1 MFRIKHQ
8 ASSILLIGLTSCYS
22 LNAQAFESTYEKIQW
37 DKRGSDTL
45 YCIDITDEKY
55 QVHPWLQALTCGENL
70 YTFSPKDY
78 LSNTMKRGDLMP
90 GTKFGWRIWSKSG
103 YGGNGYEG
111 VVTVQNCV
119 GQPYVSS
126 SGNLQWG
133 CRNNDSFYCVDILD
147 SQSKFVKQAAACNEG
162 LHSFSPISL
171 NLGSGN
177 YKWKVWSNT
186 GYGGNGF
193 EGDFTVA
200 QSCVGQ
206 SYLSTSDKL
215 QWGCRSNDT
224 FYCVDILNDQGGF
237 VKQAAACSEGLHSFS
252 PTSLNLGAGNY
263 KWKVWSQNGYGGN
276 NFEGNFNVAAKTT
289 PVTTTSACSNFTS
302 GTAAYNKC
310 QSERLIGTWR
320 FDYSIGS
327 SPYSD
332 RYTFSGSAQEMPN
345 KLGYYMIL
353 DQKNKAGGVYYGDN
367 STGYKFMVVQM
378 GTTFNQGYFFNLKE
392 DGSGSSSSG
401 CYYLTTTSND
411 PIGGCDP
418 LTVTK
423 VTGASSLS
431 IDLVD
436 PAQKYLDATSKN
448 DSSQPN
454 PEMRA
459 TIRELLQEL
468 K

>member
-8 ASSILLIGLTSCYS
+8 VSSILLIGIASCYS
-22 LNAQAFESTYEKIQW
+22 LNAHAFESTYEKIQW
-37 DKRGSDTL
+37 DKRGNDTF

-55 QVHPWLQALTCGENL
+55 QVHPWLQALQCGENL
-70 YTFSPKDY
+70 YTFSSKDY
-78 LSNTMKRGDLMP
+78 VSNTMKRGDLMP
-90 GTKFGWRIWSKSG
+90 GTKFGWKIWSKSG

-111 VVTVQNCV
+111 IVTVQSCA
-119 GQPYVSS
+119 GQSYVSS

-133 CRNNDSFYCVDILD
+133 CRNNDSFYCVDILNNNGG
-147 SQSKFVKQAAACNEG
+147 FVKQAAACNEG
-162 LHSFSPISL
+162 LHSFSPTSL

-177 YKWKVWSNT
+177 YKWKVWSNS

-200 QSCVGQ
+200 QNCVGQ

-215 QWGCRSNDT
+215 QWDCRNNDT

-252 PTSLNLGAGNY
+252 PSSLNLAAGNY

-276 NFEGNFNVAAKTT
+276 NFEGNFSIAAKTT

-310 QSERLIGTWR
+310 QTERLIGSWR
-320 FDYSIGS
+320 FDYSIGT

-332 RYTFSGSAQEMPN
+332 KYTFSSSTTEMST
-345 KLGYYMIL
+345 KAGYYIVPDL
-353 DQKNKAGGVYYGDN
+353 VNKAGG
-367 STGYKFMVVQM
+367 GYNPTSGYNFLVVRL
-378 GTTFNQGYFFNLKE
+378 GSFNNDGYSFNLDE
-392 DGSGSSSSG
+392 TGSKGSG
-401 CYYLTTTSND
+401 CYFYMTTSYD
-411 PIGGCDP
+411 LIGGCNP

-431 IDLVD
+431 TNVVD
-436 PAQKYLDATSKN
+436 PEQKYLDATSKN
-448 DSSQPN
+448 DGSQPN
-454 PEMRA
+454 PEMST